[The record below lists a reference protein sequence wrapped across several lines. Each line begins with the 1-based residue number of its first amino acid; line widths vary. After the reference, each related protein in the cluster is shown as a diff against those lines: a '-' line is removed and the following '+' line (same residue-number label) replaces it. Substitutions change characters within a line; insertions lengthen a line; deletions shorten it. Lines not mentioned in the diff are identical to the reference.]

1 MKKKRCKQVEPPKQ
15 KKVKLSTVWFKY
27 LKTFLKGA
35 WYSKYKS
42 DSKSKDE
49 ADWKQSAANK

>member
-35 WYSKYKS
+35 
-42 DSKSKDE
+42 
-49 ADWKQSAANK
+49 